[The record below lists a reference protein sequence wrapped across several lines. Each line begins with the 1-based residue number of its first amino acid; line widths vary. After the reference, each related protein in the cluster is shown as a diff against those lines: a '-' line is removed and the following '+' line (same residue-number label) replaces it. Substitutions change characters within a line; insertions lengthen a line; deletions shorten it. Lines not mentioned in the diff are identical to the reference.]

1 MRPVLELVQLPFR
14 LVADSGRVYVTRPR
28 GIGTAVLD
36 ARARTL
42 TTTRAT
48 ELPDSSVA
56 VIAGEI
62 HASPSALGALVE
74 GAVVPNPGALVLTV
88 TRDPLFPAQERLA
101 LQASRRIALARA
113 GNGAGGPEQVPF
125 VPRTGAG
132 VLEWGAASDYTDG
145 IATPS
150 VYARLGVGVYGGMAH
165 VGSAFSPG
173 GDGPPDVHA
182 SYQRVFPHQRWVRQ
196 VSVGDIVTGGIT
208 ARSVR
213 GVSITNAPFV
223 RNPLFG
229 TTQFA
234 PRLPSGWEYEVY
246 QQGRLIGYSRGDAPV
261 SVPLQYG
268 STPVEVRLY
277 GPAGERIRSELAY
290 FIPVGQLPAGDFQ
303 YTAGAGQ
310 CPNRDDCRLFSYGEA
325 RYGVSASA
333 TVLGGADVTADSAE
347 SRVRPYAGATLLAGR
362 SWLAEVQAILSSRV
376 TASVERYGAGRVTG
390 RASVGL
396 VYPENPGIIQTGQ
409 GEFSPTEAME
419 SAWYSDLLLH
429 LRPGRVRSVDL
440 RGRVDGSGG
449 AGLDRV
455 QLAAATSLRRIY
467 VEAGYESSEEIPAL
481 YLLRGSLP
489 LPRIGPRGF
498 GTPTLSGTVATDG
511 GGLNRWEASLAVQPR
526 GAIVSVTARQG
537 TRGTSPSVQI
547 GATFRTGA
555 GLAQTRVG
563 MQDGEALG
571 GASLSGVATFGGQAG
586 VRVLPYGG
594 VGYAGISGIVFH
606 DVNGNGRFDDGD
618 EAVDRA
624 SVDVGGV
631 QVRTDSTGRYRT
643 WSVLPYEILR
653 VALDTVSLGDPSWV
667 PSTPEVF
674 LRANPHLYTT
684 VDHPLVRTRELAGQL
699 EAGPEVASSAGVTVE
714 VVNVTSN
721 EVLRALTFS
730 DGAFYVGRIRP
741 GEYEIRVAES
751 SLRAL
756 RARVAGTPPRV
767 TISAAGADPLVE
779 VPTIRLVRATR

>member
-1 MRPVLELVQLPFR
+1 M
-14 LVADSGRVYVTRPR
+14 YVTRPR
-28 GIGTAVLD
+28 GIGTIVLD

-48 ELPDSSVA
+48 ELPDTAVA
-56 VIAGEI
+56 LVAGEI
-62 HASPSALGALVE
+62 HASPSALGALLE
-74 GAVVPNPGALVLTV
+74 GAVVPNMGALVLV
-88 TRDPLFPAQERLA
+88 ITRDPLFPAQERLA

-113 GNGAGGPEQVPF
+113 GSAAGGPERVPF
-125 VPRTGAG
+125 LPRTGAG
-132 VLEWGAASDYTDG
+132 VLEWGAATDYTG
-145 IATPS
+145 GLATPS

-165 VGSAFSPG
+165 VGGAFTSG
-173 GDGPPDVHA
+173 GDAPDLHA

-213 GVSITNAPFV
+213 GVSLTNAHFV

-268 STPVEVRLY
+268 STPLEVRLY

-290 FIPVGQLPAGDFQ
+290 FIPVGQLPAGELQ

-310 CPNRDDCRLFSYGEA
+310 CPNSNDCRLFSFGEV
-325 RYGVSASA
+325 RYGVSHSA
-333 TVLGGADVTADSAE
+333 TVLGGADLTADSAG

-362 SWLAEVQAILSSRV
+362 SWLAEVQAILSSRI
-376 TASVERYGAGRVTG
+376 TASVERYGAGLVTG
-390 RASVGL
+390 RASAGL

-409 GEFSPTEAME
+409 GEFSPGEGLET
-419 SAWYSDLLLH
+419 AWYSDLLLH

-455 QLAAATSLRRIY
+455 QIAAATSVRRVY
-467 VEAGYESSEEIPAL
+467 VEAGYEAEPDNPAL
-481 YLLRGSLP
+481 YLLRGSVP

-498 GTPTLSGTVATDG
+498 GSPALSGTVATDG
-511 GGLNRWEASLAVQPR
+511 SGLNRWEASLSVQPR
-526 GAIVSVTARQG
+526 GAIVNVTARQG
-537 TRGTSPSVQI
+537 TRGGASVQL

-563 MQDGEALG
+563 MQDGQALG
-571 GASLSGVATFGGQAG
+571 GSSLSGVATFGRGA
-586 VRVLPYGG
+586 VLRVLPYGG
-594 VGYAGISGIVFH
+594 VGFAGISGTVFH
-606 DVNGNGRFDDGD
+606 DLNGNCRFDDGD

-631 QVRTDSTGRYRT
+631 QVRTDSAGRYRT

-653 VALDTVSLGDPSWV
+653 VAVDTVSLSDPSWV
-667 PSTPEVF
+667 PSQPEIF
-674 LRANPHLYTT
+674 LRANPHLYTS

-699 EAGPEVASSAGVTVE
+699 EAGADVASSAGVTVE
-714 VVNVTSN
+714 VVDVASG

-730 DGAFYVGRIRP
+730 DGAFYLGRIRP
-741 GEYEIRVAES
+741 GVYDIRVAES

-756 RARVAGTPPRV
+756 RARVSATPARV
-767 TISAAGADPLVE
+767 TIPAAGADPLVE
-779 VPTIRLVRATR
+779 VPTIRLVRATAP

>member
-1 MRPVLELVQLPFR
+1 MRPVLELAQLPFR

-42 TTTRAT
+42 TTTRAAQ
-48 ELPDSSVA
+48 LPDTSAA

-62 HASPSALGALVE
+62 HASPSALGALLE
-74 GAVVPNPGALVLTV
+74 GAVVPNLGALVLTV
-88 TRDPLFPAQERLA
+88 SRDPLFPAQERLA
-101 LQASRRIALARA
+101 LAASRRIALARA
-113 GNGAGGPEQVPF
+113 GGGPGGPEQVPF
-125 VPRTGAG
+125 IPRSGAG
-132 VLEWGAASDYTDG
+132 VLEWGVASDYTDG
-145 IATPS
+145 AATPS

-165 VGSAFSPG
+165 VGGALSPG
-173 GDGPPDVHA
+173 GEGAPDVHA

-213 GVSITNAPFV
+213 GVAITNAPFV

-234 PRLPSGWEYEVY
+234 PRLPSGWEYEAY

-290 FIPVGQLPAGDFQ
+290 FIPVGQLPAGEFQ
-303 YTAGAGQ
+303 YAAGAGQ
-310 CPNRDDCRLFSYGEA
+310 CPGDDCRLFSYGEA
-325 RYGVSASA
+325 RYGLSAAA
-333 TVLGGADVTADSAE
+333 TVLGGADLTTDSAG

-376 TASVERYGAGRVTG
+376 TASVERYGTGRVTG
-390 RASVGL
+390 RASAGL

-409 GEFSPTEAME
+409 GEFSPTEARE

-429 LRPGRVRSVDL
+429 LRPGRIRALDL

-455 QLAAATSLRRIY
+455 QLAAATSLRRVY
-467 VEAGYESSEEIPAL
+467 LEAGYESSRDFPAL

-489 LPRIGPRGF
+489 LPRIGRAF
-498 GTPTLSGTVATDG
+498 GAPALSGTVATDG
-511 GGLNRWEASLAVQPR
+511 SGLNRWEATLAVQPR

-537 TRGTSPSVQI
+537 TPGASPSVQI

-563 MQDGEALG
+563 VQDGAALG
-571 GASLSGVATFGGQAG
+571 GASLSGVATFGSQAG
-586 VRVLPYGG
+586 LRVLPYGG
-594 VGYAGISGIVFH
+594 VGHAGISGTVFH
-606 DVNGNGRFDDGD
+606 DLNGNGRFDQGD

-653 VALDTVSLGDPSWV
+653 VALDTVSLDDPSWV
-667 PSTPEVF
+667 PAAPEVF
-674 LRANPHLYTT
+674 LRANPHLYTV

-714 VVNVTSN
+714 VVNVASN

-730 DGAFYVGRIRP
+730 DGAFYLGRIRP

-756 RARVAGTPPRV
+756 RARIAGAPPRV
-767 TISAAGADPLVE
+767 TIAAAGADPLVE
-779 VPTIRLVRATR
+779 VPTIRLVRATGP